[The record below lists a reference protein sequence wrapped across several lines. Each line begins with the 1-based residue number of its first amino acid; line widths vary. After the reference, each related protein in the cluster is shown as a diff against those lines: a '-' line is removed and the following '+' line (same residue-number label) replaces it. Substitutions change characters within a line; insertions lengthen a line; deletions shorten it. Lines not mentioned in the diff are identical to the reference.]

1 MLGLDYQCQASAPAS
16 HWEQGG
22 RPCPAAGARVDFK
35 THLDDGDWT
44 GPNGE
49 QGIGAAAA
57 PCAGMQASLC

>member
-1 MLGLDYQCQASAPAS
+1 MPGQAHRMCAQPHAS
-16 HWEQGG
+16 GQRKHTHAWVRTPG
-22 RPCPAAGARVDFK
+22 AGARVDFK

-57 PCAGMQASLC
+57 VGLA